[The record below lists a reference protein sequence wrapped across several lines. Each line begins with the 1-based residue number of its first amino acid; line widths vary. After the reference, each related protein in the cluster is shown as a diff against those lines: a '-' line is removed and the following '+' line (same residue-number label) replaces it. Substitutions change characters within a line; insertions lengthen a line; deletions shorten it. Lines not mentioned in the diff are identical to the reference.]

1 MKKVFLTLTMLLF
14 AFFGTMKAGVV
25 VEIGAGVT
33 STTSYYPTYAY
44 YNYSIAQEIFT
55 ASEIGL
61 TGEINKF
68 GFNVYANSAT
78 RNLKIFMKEV
88 SYDEFA
94 STSAWETFTASE
106 VLFDGT
112 VDIAPGWVD
121 VVLDTP
127 FNYEGGNLLV
137 CIVDETGGY
146 VSSSPSY
153 YSWNQNTVY
162 CRMHKYRD
170 DSAFDYTNPGVTG
183 SRSKWKNN
191 VRFDITPILGPAEI
205 VATPNVIDL
214 GYRPLGAWMAPATV
228 SLSNT
233 GNDATVS
240 TVTTENDFFV
250 TDVEVPFT
258 LSFFDEEPFTF
269 EVSTGT
275 ADEGVQ
281 NGNIV
286 VVYTEDR
293 SATLIPISA
302 YAYTPVDGDVFEN
315 AIAVTTFPY
324 NDNAPAG
331 IYHNYEILG
340 GSADGND
347 AVYEVTFDN
356 DVLFSAST
364 TGANGAAALYAQD
377 FQGEEG
383 PMIDNYYTGPEIG
396 PGPVNYWFY
405 HNYSGSE
412 TFFGTSAGGGLYFGY
427 KIPASFIAEL
437 GLAGTTITTIET
449 AAYEAYPYECYIFK
463 GGETPFDG
471 QLSGYGI
478 AENTESG
485 YFFDINLEQTT
496 LVNEGDDL
504 WVIFYSESPYAAY
517 CGISPV
523 DVQNG
528 KVWYYL
534 PNSTSPAWAS
544 SASYTPLIFTRFIEL
559 PTGREVIVDLSN
571 MEVKK
576 PGNGVDSSVATI
588 DGTVLGTPRAMKANR
603 GNRASEIDQQFVEA
617 GTYYVVVSSTDDNFP
632 VEMMTEE
639 VPVPEPVYVYTPY
652 DTQTG
657 VEAPYLVEYLL
668 GNYTTEMQV
677 LFGSVYPPTTPLIDW
692 TSDLVESFF
701 LTELQHNKT
710 YFLQINERNAAGTT
724 EGDIIGFTTVID
736 DVDGFTADRTEIF
749 NDETVTF
756 TWTANRSLQGYNI
769 YRDGVKVNETPIT
782 GTSFTDGPLDY
793 NMLGY
798 EYQIAAAY
806 DEGESTMSDP
816 ITVFVSGYGEVSGHA
831 WEIDSIT
838 PIYNASI
845 VLQGL
850 NEFGEEETIT
860 LEENTNPSGA
870 FSGQVH
876 AGTYTA
882 IGLKDG
888 YMDNPTPEFD
898 VVYDLSTDDI
908 NVIMLEATNPLGM
921 ITATEEENDVL
932 VEWSWNPASLIVDFE
947 TGDFSQAEFTLPA
960 TYPWAITNSQAHE
973 GTYAMKSTCEGVASG
988 SSIIQATVDVPY
1000 DGKMSFYVKV
1010 STEASYDKFFFYID
1024 GVQQGAA
1031 LSGAADWVLKEFD
1044 VTEGTHTY
1052 KWEYT
1057 KDSSVN
1063 SNDDCV
1069 YVDDITMYRF
1079 VEPLPPLVG
1088 ATAYNFDDGF
1098 QGWTSLDANNDGYG
1112 WVLGSEIGGVYLVS
1126 GASLAG
1132 NGHNSSNDMVCS
1144 GSYSNATNQ
1153 AITPDNYLVSPTQI
1167 SASNGA
1173 QINFWACAQD
1183 ASYAAEHFGVAVS
1196 TTTATASAFTTIQE
1210 WTMTAKGVQGRTAES
1225 EFDVRGT
1232 RDQGAWYQYSVDLSS
1247 YAGQDIWVAIRHFNC
1262 NDQFI
1267 LNVDDITLA
1276 DGSAKAIEDNRQL
1289 MGYNLYR
1296 RNLYGD
1302 GDTTLIA
1309 TPGVDV
1315 MSYIDNEW
1323 PNLPFGVYSWG
1334 IQAKYEGN
1342 HHYAEKGRDI
1352 IEIGDGTST
1361 TYVTPFNSLW
1371 GYSFVEQIYTA
1382 EEIGSAGTI
1391 NSISF
1396 NLNSG
1401 SQTNN
1406 IDVFMK
1412 NVSRS
1417 TFASAT
1423 DFETVEATDMVFSGS
1438 VTFNAGW
1445 TTITLDTPFYYD
1457 GTSNLMIGMHEYTS
1471 GYSTLYFN
1479 YTSAADKVL
1488 SYHSDSADPNP
1499 YDLGS
1504 YSGNKYVSPNRA
1516 NIQIDLTA
1524 GGGGGA
1530 AGGGLSDILW
1540 SNEIEKDMEAEVT
1553 FNIALNNDQ
1562 DPAGAT
1568 IEMVGPEETYNGTF
1582 EEATLVFD
1590 AVRKGTYT
1598 VSVELAGYES
1608 VSTEL
1613 EITADASYD
1622 IFLEEVLEVVDNLYV
1637 SPTGWA
1643 VWESSNATSGTT
1655 AGSGSSIG
1663 GSTGGG
1669 GGGGGGTG
1677 SGDTFSFDFASD
1689 FAGWTS
1695 IDADGDG
1702 NNWAHSSN
1710 SVSVSGYDYT
1720 GLGHGSTNG
1729 FVYSQSYTDLTYTSF
1744 DPDNYLISPAQYNI
1758 VAGSTLTFWA
1768 DYANDSYPDHFGVAV
1783 ATTASPTASDFTMV
1797 WEGSAK
1803 NGNGNKAAVRHNDS
1817 RYENWREH
1825 SVDLSAY
1832 AGQSVW
1838 IAFRHFNS
1846 YDNYEIWIDD
1856 VELTA
1861 GSKGDRY
1868 AVRYKVELDGVY
1880 EGETPNMF
1888 WQHDVTGFEEGETHV
1903 TRVAPV
1909 YATGMGDWV
1918 EYTWTYQ
1925 DCSNFVGATNV
1936 TATENEPGTAV
1947 EISWTMPEGGVTPP
1961 PIGGATTFTEGFES
1975 GMPTGWTIQ
1984 DGNND
1989 GWTWCLTS
1997 DIPTT
2002 WTYYA
2007 SLTLDWYRTGSNAI
2021 CSGSYIN
2028 GVGALTP
2035 NEYLVTDQV
2044 TLVPGSTFSFW
2055 AAATDAS
2062 YPADH
2067 FGVFVSDDATT
2078 WTSVQ
2083 EWTLTGKG
2091 GNDGGRASRDGNG
2104 AKLGTW
2110 YNYSVDLSAYA
2121 GQKYIAIR
2129 HFNCSD
2135 QYIMVVDDI
2144 ELAAPGKGNRAM
2156 WDLVAS
2162 FTGTSAGQQA
2172 VATDGNF
2179 IYTASWQATPTG
2191 GHTFYKY
2198 DLEGNFVEGFDIAGA
2213 TGIRDLTSDGDY
2225 FYGTSGGAQIF
2236 ILDLANK
2243 TMVGTMNF
2251 SGCTSRHISYDPE
2264 RDGFWC
2270 GNWSTL
2276 ALYDRS
2282 GNVVQNG
2289 AAPTS
2294 AYGSAYYKDQDG
2306 VEHLF
2311 LFSQPNSDAK
2321 VFDYNIAT
2329 NTISGPV
2336 FDFAV
2341 TPGFN
2346 GIAGGCFI
2354 GNYGGKL
2361 CWFGNSQQDPNLVG
2375 IYELEAGVTP
2385 PPTPVEGIM
2394 GSVLLRD
2401 GEVIALFLGDEAGT
2415 NSYVDEGMEIGEHEY
2430 CVRVIYGG
2438 EPDVTLWAMSC
2449 PECATVNYTSIVEND
2464 VVDNLYP
2471 NPTYGMVTI
2480 EAQGM
2485 NHITVVNTLGQV
2497 VYDADV
2503 NADMMQLNLGQYK
2516 AGLYLIR
2523 VNTENGVSVKRVTV
2537 VK

>member
-1 MKKVFLTLTMLLF
+1 
-14 AFFGTMKAGVV
+14 
-25 VEIGAGVT
+25 
-33 STTSYYPTYAY
+33 
-44 YNYSIAQEIFT
+44 
-55 ASEIGL
+55 
-61 TGEINKF
+61 
-68 GFNVYANSAT
+68 
-78 RNLKIFMKEV
+78 
-88 SYDEFA
+88 
-94 STSAWETFTASE
+94 
-106 VLFDGT
+106 
-112 VDIAPGWVD
+112 
-121 VVLDTP
+121 
-127 FNYEGGNLLV
+127 
-137 CIVDETGGY
+137 
-146 VSSSPSY
+146 
-153 YSWNQNTVY
+153 
-162 CRMHKYRD
+162 
-170 DSAFDYTNPGVTG
+170 
-183 SRSKWKNN
+183 
-191 VRFDITPILGPAEI
+191 
-205 VATPNVIDL
+205 
-214 GYRPLGAWMAPATV
+214 
-228 SLSNT
+228 
-233 GNDATVS
+233 
-240 TVTTENDFFV
+240 
-250 TDVEVPFT
+250 
-258 LSFFDEEPFTF
+258 
-269 EVSTGT
+269 
-275 ADEGVQ
+275 
-281 NGNIV
+281 
-286 VVYTEDR
+286 
-293 SATLIPISA
+293 
-302 YAYTPVDGDVFEN
+302 
-315 AIAVTTFPY
+315 
-324 NDNAPAG
+324 
-331 IYHNYEILG
+331 
-340 GSADGND
+340 
-347 AVYEVTFDN
+347 
-356 DVLFSAST
+356 
-364 TGANGAAALYAQD
+364 
-377 FQGEEG
+377 
-383 PMIDNYYTGPEIG
+383 
-396 PGPVNYWFY
+396 
-405 HNYSGSE
+405 
-412 TFFGTSAGGGLYFGY
+412 
-427 KIPASFIAEL
+427 
-437 GLAGTTITTIET
+437 
-449 AAYEAYPYECYIFK
+449 
-463 GGETPFDG
+463 
-471 QLSGYGI
+471 
-478 AENTESG
+478 
-485 YFFDINLEQTT
+485 
-496 LVNEGDDL
+496 
-504 WVIFYSESPYAAY
+504 
-517 CGISPV
+517 
-523 DVQNG
+523 
-528 KVWYYL
+528 
-534 PNSTSPAWAS
+534 
-544 SASYTPLIFTRFIEL
+544 
-559 PTGREVIVDLSN
+559 

-639 VPVPEPVYVYTPY
+639 VPVPEPVLVYSPY

-701 LTELQHNKT
+701 LTELEHNKT

-816 ITVFVSGYGEVSGHA
+816 ITVYVSGYGEVSGHA

-988 SSIIQATVDVPY
+988 SSIIEATVDVPY

-1010 STEASYDKFFFYID
+1010 SSETNYDKFFFYID

-1031 LSGAADWVLKEFD
+1031 LSGAADWALKEFD

-1069 YVDDITMYRF
+1069 YVDDITMYRYE
-1079 VEPLPPLVG
+1079 EPLPPLVG
-1088 ATAYNFDDGF
+1088 ATAYNFDDGL

-1112 WVLGSEIGGVYLVS
+1112 WVLGSEIGGVYLIS

-1132 NGHNSSNDMVCS
+1132 SGHNSSNDMVCS

-1232 RDQGAWYQYSVDLSS
+1232 RDQGAWYQYTVDLSS

-1396 NLNSG
+1396 NLQSTDSETNSV
-1401 SQTNN
+1401 
-1406 IDVFMK
+1406 DVFMK

-1417 TFASAT
+1417 TFTSAT
-1423 DFETVEATDMVFSGS
+1423 DFETVEAADMVFSGS
-1438 VTFNAGW
+1438 VTFNNGW

-1471 GYSTLYFN
+1471 GYSTRYFY
-1479 YTSAADKVL
+1479 YTSAADKVV
-1488 SYHSDSADPNP
+1488 SFHSDSADPNP

-1613 EITADASYD
+1613 EITADATYD

-1663 GSTGGG
+1663 GSTGG

-1825 SVDLSAY
+1825 SIDLSAY

-1838 IAFRHFNS
+1838 IAFRHYNS
-1846 YDNYEIWIDD
+1846 YDMYEVWIDD

-1961 PIGGATTFTEGFES
+1961 PVGPGDTFSVDFEDS
-1975 GMPTGWTIQ
+1975 QMPTGWTTI
-1984 DGNND
+1984 DANND
-1989 GWTWCLTS
+1989 GYDWVLGTQIGGVYLVS
-1997 DIPTT
+1997 GS
-2002 WTYYA
+2002 
-2007 SLTLDWYRTGSNAI
+2007 SLAGAGHNSSNDLI
-2021 CSGSYIN
+2021 CSGSYSNVTGVIN
-2028 GVGALTP
+2028 P
-2035 NEYLVTDQV
+2035 DNYLVSPQV
-2044 TLVPGSTFSFW
+2044 TLVSGSTFSFW
-2055 AAATDAS
+2055 ACAQDAS
-2062 YPADH
+2062 YAAEH
-2067 FGVFVSDDATT
+2067 FGVFVSDNGTSD
-2078 WTSVQ
+2078 WTEVQ
-2083 EWTLTGKG
+2083 SWTMTAKG
-2091 GNDGGRASRDGNG
+2091 SGVMSIGRNGQTRAQGN
-2104 AKLGTW
+2104 W

-2135 QYIMVVDDI
+2135 QFILDVDDI
-2144 ELAAPGKGNRAM
+2144 ELSAPGKGGNTFAAAGHGFGIANNALTDDGNWYYYDNGVNEDAIGTGGGNFWWAIMLPAGSYEGNSLTKVAAYDYMAM
-2156 WDLVAS
+2156 TGTAS
-2162 FTGTSAGQQA
+2162 IYQGGNTAPAGSALGTVNVTFTGSE
-2172 VATDGNF
+2172 D
-2179 IYTASWQATPTG
+2179 
-2191 GHTFYKY
+2191 
-2198 DLEGNFVEGFDIAGA
+2198 FVEFTFAEPVTIDPSQNVWVVFYNGSGA
-2213 TGIRDLTSDGDY
+2213 AHPAAVCANTGDANGRWVSLDG
-2225 FYGTSGGAQIF
+2225 TAWE
-2236 ILDLANK
+2236 DLA
-2243 TMVGTMNF
+2243 
-2251 SGCTSRHISYDPE
+2251 SYSLNYTFMIRAYIE
-2264 RDGFWC
+2264 
-2270 GNWSTL
+2270 
-2276 ALYDRS
+2276 
-2282 GNVVQNG
+2282 NG
-2289 AAPTS
+2289 
-2294 AYGSAYYKDQDG
+2294 
-2306 VEHLF
+2306 
-2311 LFSQPNSDAK
+2311 
-2321 VFDYNIAT
+2321 
-2329 NTISGPV
+2329 
-2336 FDFAV
+2336 
-2341 TPGFN
+2341 
-2346 GIAGGCFI
+2346 
-2354 GNYGGKL
+2354 
-2361 CWFGNSQQDPNLVG
+2361 
-2375 IYELEAGVTP
+2375 GVTP
-2385 PPTPVEGIM
+2385 PPTPGTVAITPNAFNIFM
-2394 GSVLLRD
+2394 D
-2401 GEVIALFLGDEAGT
+2401 GEL
-2415 NSYVDEGMEIGEHEY
+2415 IGATTDTTFTYTCNDAEEHQY
-2430 CVRVIYGG
+2430 CVMFIDANYNVSCAQCINVVAD
-2438 EPDVTLWAMSC
+2438 PDGIGQY
-2449 PECATVNYTSIVEND
+2449 N
-2464 VVDNLYP
+2464 VVSAIYP
-2471 NPTYGMVTI
+2471 NPTNGNLYINTNANMKSI
-2480 EAQGM
+2480 S
-2485 NHITVVNTLGQV
+2485 IVNVLGQV
-2497 VYDADV
+2497 VYNKATEGTETIVDMAQFGNGIYMV
-2503 NADMMQLNLGQYK
+2503 N
-2516 AGLYLIR
+2516 I
-2523 VNTENGVSVKRVTV
+2523 VTENGTSVNRIIVNK
-2537 VK
+2537 

>member
-25 VEIGAGVT
+25 VEIGAGT
-33 STTSYYPTYAY
+33 TTTTSYYPTYAY

-55 ASEIGL
+55 GSEIGL

-68 GFNVYANSAT
+68 GFNVKANSAT

-106 VLFDGT
+106 VLFDGS

-137 CIVDETGGY
+137 CVVDETGGY
-146 VSSSPSY
+146 VSPAPTY

-162 CRMHKYRD
+162 CRLHKYSD
-170 DSAFDYTNPGVTG
+170 DGVFDYTNPGVTG

-205 VATPNVIDL
+205 VATPNAIDL
-214 GYRPLGAWMAPATV
+214 GYRPLGAWMAPATI

-240 TVTTENDFFV
+240 AITTENDYFV

-275 ADEGVQ
+275 ADEGAQ

-383 PMIDNYYTGPEIG
+383 PMIDNYYSGPEIG
-396 PGPVNYWFY
+396 PGPGQMWFTY
-405 HNYSGSE
+405 DYTGTN
-412 TFFGTSAGGGLYFGY
+412 TFFGTSAGGGMIFGY
-427 KIPASFIAEL
+427 KISPEILQEYGL
-437 GLAGTTITTIET
+437 GTYSIFTIES
-449 AAYEAYPYECYIFK
+449 AAREGSFYDVVLLK
-463 GGETPFDG
+463 GGDTPDLDNMVYYQEFDEYEP
-471 QLSGYGI
+471 L
-478 AENTESG
+478 
-485 YFFDINLEQTT
+485 YFFDVNLDEPQA
-496 LVNEGDDL
+496 LGDDENI
-504 WVIFYSESPYAAY
+504 WVMFYSDSPYAAY
-517 CGISPV
+517 CGQQPV
-523 DVQNG
+523 DVVNSQI
-528 KVWYYL
+528 WYTTDL
-534 PNSTSPAWAS
+534 S
-544 SASYTPLIFTRFIEL
+544 SWYSNTTYTPVIYVRFIEL
-559 PTGREVIVDLSN
+559 PTGREVTLNLADLTFRT
-571 MEVKK
+571 K
-576 PGNGVDSSVATI
+576 NGSEGELSEA
-588 DGTVLGTPRAMKANR
+588 DGTVKGTPRAQQAQNNR
-603 GNRASEIDQQFVEA
+603 GNRDSEIDQQFVEA

-668 GNYTTEMQV
+668 GNYTAEMQV

-701 LTELQHNKT
+701 LTELEHNKT
-710 YFLQINERNAAGTT
+710 YFIQINERNAAGTT

-816 ITVFVSGYGEVSGHA
+816 ITVYVSGYGEVSGHA

-988 SSIIQATVDVPY
+988 SSIIEATVDVPY

-1010 STEASYDKFFFYID
+1010 STESNYDKFFFYID

-1031 LSGAADWVLKEFD
+1031 LSGVADWALKEFD

-1069 YVDDITMYRF
+1069 YVDDITMYRYE
-1079 VEPLPPLVG
+1079 EPLPPLVG
-1088 ATAYNFDDGF
+1088 ATAYNFDDGL
-1098 QGWTSLDANNDGYG
+1098 QGWTSLDANNDGLG

-1132 NGHNSSNDMVCS
+1132 SGHNSSNDMVCS
-1144 GSYSNATNQ
+1144 GSYSNATSQ

-1167 SASNGA
+1167 SVSNGA

-1232 RDQGAWYQYSVDLSS
+1232 REQGAWYQYSVDLSS

-1276 DGSAKAIEDNRQL
+1276 DGSAKRIEDNRQL

-1296 RNLYGD
+1296 RNLYGA
-1302 GDTTLIA
+1302 GDTVQIA
-1309 TPGVDV
+1309 TPAIDV

-1342 HHYAEKGRDI
+1342 HHYAEKGRATQVIDF
-1352 IEIGDGTST
+1352 ETGDLSQFEFVNTSAYPWAIATGGATGSSYCIKSSNGGVASSTSAISATVTYSADGTVSFDANCQGEGTST
-1361 TYVTPFNSLW
+1361 FWDHCDFAIDGTVMLNCGANITGWNNYSYPVTAGEHTFTWS
-1371 GYSFVEQIYTA
+1371 YTK
-1382 EEIGSAGTI
+1382 
-1391 NSISF
+1391 
-1396 NLNSG
+1396 
-1401 SQTNN
+1401 
-1406 IDVFMK
+1406 D
-1412 NVSRS
+1412 
-1417 TFASAT
+1417 
-1423 DFETVEATDMVFSGS
+1423 GS
-1438 VTFNAGW
+1438 VNPTGDCMMVDNITF
-1445 TTITLDTPFYYD
+1445 D
-1457 GTSNLMIGMHEYTS
+1457 GV
-1471 GYSTLYFN
+1471 
-1479 YTSAADKVL
+1479 A
-1488 SYHSDSADPNP
+1488 
-1499 YDLGS
+1499 
-1504 YSGNKYVSPNRA
+1504 
-1516 NIQIDLTA
+1516 
-1524 GGGGGA
+1524 GGGGA
-1530 AGGGLSDILW
+1530 AGNGGLSDILW

-1613 EITADASYD
+1613 EITADAAYD

-1669 GGGGGGTG
+1669 GGGGGTG

-1695 IDADGDG
+1695 IDVDGDG
-1702 NNWAHSSN
+1702 LNWVHSSN
-1710 SVSVSGYDYT
+1710 STTASGYDYT
-1720 GLGHGSTNG
+1720 GLGHTGDC
-1729 FVYSQSYTDLTYTSF
+1729 FVYSQSFIDYDGSY

-1825 SVDLSAY
+1825 SIDLSAY

-1975 GMPTGWTIQ
+1975 GMPEGWTVQ

-2007 SLTLDWYRTGSNAI
+2007 SLTLDWYRTGTNAI

-2055 AAATDAS
+2055 AAACDAS

-2067 FGVFVSDDATT
+2067 FGVFISDDATN

-2144 ELAAPGKGNRAM
+2144 ELAAPGKGNRAA

-2162 FTGTSAGQQA
+2162 FTGSSAGQQA

-2213 TGIRDLTSDGDY
+2213 TGIRDLTTDGEY

-2236 ILDLANK
+2236 CMDFTNK
-2243 TMVGTMNF
+2243 TLVSTINC
-2251 SGCTSRHISYDPE
+2251 SGLTSRHITYDPE
-2264 RDGFWC
+2264 RDGFWS
-2270 GNWSTL
+2270 GNWTTL
-2276 ALYDRS
+2276 ALYDRT
-2282 GNVVQNG
+2282 GALVQNG
-2289 AAPTS
+2289 PATTS
-2294 AYGSAYYKDQDG
+2294 AYGSAYYKDQDD
-2306 VEHLF
+2306 VEHVYLF
-2311 LFSQPNSDAK
+2311 CQTSPDGATNR
-2321 VFDYNIAT
+2321 VEVIDYNINT
-2329 NTISGPV
+2329 NTLNSTPV
-2336 FDFAV
+2336 KALTDI
-2341 TPGFN
+2341 PGYDPAN

-2354 GNYGGKL
+2354 GNYNDKL
-2361 CWFGNSQQDPNLVG
+2361 CFFGNVQQSPNLIG
-2375 IYELEAGVTP
+2375 IYELEAGVT